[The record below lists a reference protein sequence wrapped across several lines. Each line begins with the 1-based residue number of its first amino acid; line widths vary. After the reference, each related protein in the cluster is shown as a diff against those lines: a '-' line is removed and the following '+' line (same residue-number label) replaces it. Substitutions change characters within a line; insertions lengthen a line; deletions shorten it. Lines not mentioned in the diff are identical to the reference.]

1 MSQKRGRKKVLV
13 REDPVHA
20 YRVREALGVAVL
32 RGEVVSAADFK
43 ANCLSLM
50 DEVREKGSEF
60 VITKHNV
67 PVARLV
73 PVLDETGN
81 KFIGRGAGLMNVSGD
96 IVGPIAPD
104 WEEGADI

>member
-1 MSQKRGRKKVLV
+1 MKKSVRKPKAV
-13 REDPVHA
+13 RETPADG
-20 YRVREALGVAVL
+20 YRVREVHSAALL
-32 RGEVVSAADFK
+32 RGTVVSAADFK

-50 DEVREKGSEF
+50 DEVRDAGTEF

-73 PVLDETGN
+73 PVVDEAGTT
-81 KFIGRGAGLMNVSGD
+81 FIGRNPGVLVEKGD
-96 IVGPIAPD
+96 IVAPTAPD

>member
-1 MSQKRGRKKVLV
+1 MKKRRPTGS
-13 REDPVHA
+13 
-20 YRVREALGVAVL
+20 RVREVPGDEYRGREVLSAALL
-32 RGEVVSAADFK
+32 RGTVIAAADFK

-50 DEVREKGSEF
+50 DQVRDTGAEF

-73 PVLDETGN
+73 PVIDEAGTS
-81 KFIGRGAGLMNVSGD
+81 FIGRNTGMLVEIGD
-96 IVGPIAPD
+96 IVAPTAPD